1 MSKMNLI
8 EYTSAVCA
16 DNINTASV
24 HEQAELASM
33 KYQWQNYQDRDEEV
47 FNFIREREFLN
58 ISLVLT
64 GAQ

>member
-33 KYQWQNYQDRDEEV
+33 KYQWQNYQDRDTEAC
-47 FNFIREREFLN
+47 NFGRESALKKPFL
-58 ISLVLT
+58 V
-64 GAQ
+64 